1 MDSYHNHTVFSDGK
15 ASVAE
20 MVRAAE
26 EAGLGEAG
34 ISDHLV
40 VHPEGRTF
48 KWAMPVERLDDY
60 AAEVARVARAARIPV
75 RLGIE
80 ADFFPETVAEL
91 RRLLARHPFD
101 FVIGSV
107 HFAGGFLF
115 DESRQRWA
123 ELTPEE
129 CAAKWRLYW
138 DRVRDLARSRA
149 FDCMGHLDLPKKFG
163 FQMLAAAPEPALAAL
178 DALAEA
184 GMALELNTSGWAAP
198 VREAYPSPALLGEAR
213 RRGIPIL
220 ISADAHAPS
229 DIARSFGPAL
239 LLAREAGY
247 TETVRYQGRRR
258 TTTPL

>member
-1 MDSYHNHTVFSDGK
+1 MDSYHNHTAFSDGK

-60 AAEVARVARAARIPV
+60 AAEVRRVAKTARIPV

-80 ADFFPETVAEL
+80 ADFFPETVAET
-91 RRLLARHPFD
+91 RRLLARRSFD

-129 CAAKWRLYW
+129 CAAKWRVYW
-138 DRVRDLARSRA
+138 GLVRDLARSRA
-149 FDCMGHLDLPKKFG
+149 FDIMGHLDLPKKFG
-163 FQMLAAAPEPALAAL
+163 FCMQAAAEPALAAL

-184 GMALELNTSGWAAP
+184 DMAVELNTSGWAAP
-198 VREAYPSPALLGEAR
+198 IREAYPSPALLGQIR

-220 ISADAHAPS
+220 ISADAHSPA
-229 DIARSFGPAL
+229 DIARSFAPAAA
-239 LLAREAGY
+239 LAREAGY
-247 TETVRYQGRRR
+247 SETVRYAGRRR
-258 TTTPL
+258 STIPL